1 MHTILS
7 GLAKIRSV
15 IAIGTVI
22 SFFILLADIAV
33 AQDSWWNKG
42 VDFLKKFGQE
52 QNELTSGEIGEALKD
67 ALRVGTENVVSQLGR
82 LDGFNTDSAVH
93 IPLPDSLD
101 KVRSMLNRIGMSSL
115 LDDLELRLNRAA
127 EEATPKAKEL
137 FWQAISEMTFDDVK
151 AIYQGPEDAATT
163 YFRNKMSPSLA
174 QEIQPII
181 HNALEEVGAI
191 QTYDKVI
198 GQYQSLP
205 LVPDVKANLT
215 GYAIEKTMDG
225 IFYYVAREEAAIR
238 QDPAKRTTELLKRA
252 FGT

>member
-163 YFRNKMSPSLA
+163 YFRNKMSSSLA

>member
-7 GLAKIRSV
+7 GLARIRSV
-15 IAIGTVI
+15 IAIGAGI
-22 SFFILLADIAV
+22 MFFVLLADIAV

-42 VDFLKKFGQE
+42 VDFLKKLGKE
-52 QNELTSGEIGEALKD
+52 QNELTAGEIGEALKD

-93 IPLPDSLD
+93 IPLPNNLD
-101 KVRSMLNRIGMSSL
+101 TVKSMLSRIGMSSL

-127 EEATPKAKEL
+127 EAATPKAKEL

-163 YFRNKMSPSLA
+163 YFRNKMSPSLT
-174 QEIQPII
+174 QEIRPII
-181 HNALEEVGAI
+181 HKALEEVGAI

-198 GQYQSLP
+198 GEYQSLP
-205 LVPDVKANLT
+205 FVPDVKANLT

-238 QDPAKRTTELLKRA
+238 EDPAKRTTELLKRA